1 MKEFLLVDAP
11 HPSTIDEELLLRHC
25 KLEFGR
31 GTGPGGQR
39 AQQSRHRLR
48 DRARTNWSDG
58 PRRRNAQTGRQPP
71 GGAPSI
77 AGSTGPRGTNLR
89 PPRTLPAQ
97 CPLGKTASRTHVA
110 GQPQALRI
118 SRPLGG
124 GSGCDC
130 GQTLGCRGYGG
141 SSGHFHEPA
150 RPVASTRQ
158 SRIRSGQRG
167 STKYGIAPPAL
178 RGSSPILVA

>member
-1 MKEFLLVDAP
+1 MKEFLLVGAP

-25 KLEFGR
+25 KLEFDEAPAR
-31 GTGPGGQR
+31 GQR
-39 AQQSRHRLR
+39 QQSRHRLR
-48 DRARTNWSDG
+48 DRARTNRSDG
-58 PRRRNAQTGRQPP
+58 PRRAQQADNCRGCGDCGIDRPAWYEPPSTTNA
-71 GGAPSI
+71 
-77 AGSTGPRGTNLR
+77 TGPVPSGKRVKDACCR
-89 PPRTLPAQ
+89 STL
-97 CPLGKTASRTHVA
+97 
-110 GQPQALRI
+110 ALRI
-118 SRPLGG
+118 SASGG

-167 STKYGIAPPAL
+167 PTKYGIALPAL
-178 RGSSPILVA
+178 RDSSPILVA